1 MMNMNP
7 SCTLL
12 GWMLRHGELNVENIW
27 DGWGNYD
34 LSAEGVES
42 AEKAA
47 QWLSFERIGR
57 VVASDVPRTLHTATI
72 IMERCNVACPFLA
85 TDPNLRPLMVAGFTG
100 QKKTPELLKAFEYY
114 LTHTCSPIPDG
125 ESVDKHSERVQ
136 VIASY
141 LCSPYEGLPTVIVCH
156 NSSIKNFM
164 GKPTVKEAIS
174 PGGLIAVYMN
184 EKGELEFESVL
195 GAVEE
200 TEGIS

>member
-1 MMNMNP
+1 MRLGELEYPRGVASAVLRPRSRRTEPKMMNMNP

-100 QKKTPELLKAFEYY
+100 EKKTPELLKAFEYY
-114 LTHTCSPIPDG
+114 LTHR
-125 ESVDKHSERVQ
+125 SE
-136 VIASY
+136 
-141 LCSPYEGLPTVIVCH
+141 EHT
-156 NSSIKNFM
+156 
-164 GKPTVKEAIS
+164 
-174 PGGLIAVYMN
+174 
-184 EKGELEFESVL
+184 
-195 GAVEE
+195 
-200 TEGIS
+200 